1 MSRTNKQPRRIR
13 VTGKPRKEP
22 DVRRIAKAIIQLSL
36 DAEDA
41 NDRFDDLAGTE
52 RAIARRRQAKPE
64 RTDQPEGLA
73 S

>member
-1 MSRTNKQPRRIR
+1 MSRTNKQPRQIR

-36 DAEDA
+36 DADDA
-41 NDRFDDLAGTE
+41 NDRFAALEDTE
-52 RAIARRRQAKPE
+52 RAIARRRQTKSGQ
-64 RTDQPEGLA
+64 TDQPEGLA